1 MRAPFDFSRTALM
14 VAAMRA
20 RASVGPDALC
30 DDPWA
35 DALAGADGHAMAD
48 TFDRI
53 QPPTQMWVA
62 LRTAW
67 IDARLAELTGAGA
80 LRDQVVILGAGLD
93 ARAARLASEGLR
105 FFEVDHPGTQG
116 AKLARIRSVQ
126 GYPVDAATY
135 VSCDFERDD
144 FLERLTAAGFDPGRP
159 AFITWEG
166 VTPYLPEAAVRA
178 TLTRIAQGCDPGT
191 VVTFDFINRRM
202 AEGTGLTPDD
212 AEVRE
217 TVDDLGEPFRFGT
230 NDILPLLA
238 DCGYRHVRT
247 TSFDEICLAATGT
260 YERRRK
266 FRFQHMALVS
276 RSQELS

>member
-1 MRAPFDFSRTALM
+1 MRGLEEFSRTALM

-35 DALAGADGHAMAD
+35 DALAGSDGHAVAA

-53 QPPTQMWVA
+53 QPPTEMWVA

-67 IDARLAELTGAGA
+67 IDERLATLAGA
-80 LRDQVVILGAGLD
+80 RTGRGQVVILGAGLD
-93 ARAARLASEGLR
+93 ARAARLARQGLR
-105 FFEVDHPGTQG
+105 FFEVDHPGTQA
-116 AKLARIRSVQ
+116 AKLERVGAVQ

-135 VSCDFERDD
+135 VSCDFETDD
-144 FLERLTAAGFDPGRP
+144 FLDRLVGAGFDPGSP

-166 VTPYLPEAAVRA
+166 VTPYLPEEAVRA
-178 TLTRIAQGCDPGT
+178 TLTRIAQGCHERT
-191 VVTFDFINRRM
+191 VLTFDFINKNM
-202 AEGTGLTPDD
+202 AQGLGLTADD
-212 AEVRE
+212 AEVRA

-238 DCGYRHVRT
+238 DCGFLHVRT
-247 TSFDEICLAATGT
+247 TSFDEICLSATGT
-260 YERRRK
+260 YERSRK

-276 RSQELS
+276 RAEDLS